1 MTDKELSTLFPDWSV
16 QALDALASIKC
27 GALSSTAVSTIC
39 HSLNIN
45 VGQLQQ
51 SLLPLAQSYAITPL
65 SDFQVGAV
73 ALGTE
78 HDAQGYPAIYLGA
91 NLEFTQVGMNY
102 TIHAEQ
108 SVTAVAA
115 AHGDKVSALALN
127 VTPCGMCRQLLHEHT
142 NTTELPILVSGE
154 HSANLSE
161 LLPRAFGPEDLGQ
174 SVYQPPKDTG
184 LFFEMTPEQLLNQAQ
199 AFSYAPYS
207 GSAIACVL
215 ETSSGASYPGF
226 SLESAA
232 YNPTLNALSI
242 ALVLAQLN
250 AESIFSGNERSEFK
264 RLTVL
269 VKDKDAVETAPFH
282 ELTLLWQ
289 QIAPEGELKVISAV
303 G

>member
-1 MTDKELSTLFPDWSV
+1 MTNQELSTLFPDWSV
-16 QALDALASIKC
+16 QALEALTTIKC

-39 HSLNIN
+39 QSLNIN

-51 SLLPLAQSYAITPL
+51 SLLPLAESYAITPL

-78 HDAQGYPAIYLGA
+78 HDAEGYPALYLGA

-108 SVTAVAA
+108 SVTAVAS
-115 AHGDKVSALALN
+115 AHGDKISALALN
-127 VTPCGMCRQLLHEHT
+127 VTPCGMCRQLLHEH
-142 NTTELPILVSGE
+142 NTAAELPVLVNGE
-154 HSANLSE
+154 NTINLSE
-161 LLPRAFGPEDLGQ
+161 LLPRAFGPEDLSQ
-174 SVYQPPKDTG
+174 SVYQPPRDTG
-184 LFFEMTPEQLLNQAQ
+184 LFNDMTAQQLLNQAQ

-215 ETSSGASYPGF
+215 ETNSGASYPGF

-232 YNPTLNALSI
+232 YNPSLSALSV
-242 ALVLAQLN
+242 ALILAQLN
-250 AESIFSGNERSEFK
+250 AEPVFSDNERSEFK

-269 VKDKDAVETAPFH
+269 VKDKDAVETAPFQ
-282 ELTLLWQ
+282 ELALLWRQ
-289 QIAPEGELKVISAV
+289 LAPEGEFTVVNSV
-303 G
+303 